1 MTSYHHI
8 LTAHIQG
15 NDDFTKQLVF
25 KCFNCIVH
33 YDDVRS
39 KMEECPDIIR
49 NCEIKQ
55 TNKTIQTMKGVNLK
69 TFYIHHK
76 LTSVHLDL
84 VHHDYKEDIN
94 LSKTSQDNIVIS
106 NTSHIQD
113 IPKNNLVFDFG
124 VAFSPPDLCPK
135 YSSLKEEMVLSS
147 KLITTERYSHEML
160 KAQRMHHTAVNEHKE
175 LICKYFDNRY
185 NIIRNERIAI

>member
-25 KCFNCIVH
+25 KCFRRIVH
-33 YDDVRS
+33 YVD
-39 KMEECPDIIR
+39 KPQKIPECAGIIR

-76 LTSVHLDL
+76 LTSVHLHL

-94 LSKTSQDNIVIS
+94 VSKTSQDDIVTP

-124 VAFSPPDLCPK
+124 VAFSPPNLCPK
-135 YSSLKEEMVLSS
+135 YSSLKEE
-147 KLITTERYSHEML
+147 
-160 KAQRMHHTAVNEHKE
+160 
-175 LICKYFDNRY
+175 
-185 NIIRNERIAI
+185 